1 MATIEVC
8 SGSPVPDWSRQRGRR
23 TREHS
28 GDPEHLGL
36 ACGWRAADA
45 GIGCRARQGRRP
57 AQYGTGRGQADRG
70 RIRSAAE
77 RRLRRAHLAAA
88 AAADRGPACPT
99 SRRHGAASAGHVR
112 RGGSVLVVCAAGRV
126 PSGGDRLVVPFL
138 GPLTYRAGSAAGQGQ
153 LRPSPGGTMTGG
165 AVVERYRRAVE
176 PAVRGVAGVVVTVV
190 FFAAA
195 AAVGG
200 RAGVTV
206 ASMWVATAGTYCL
219 ANFWHC
225 RETH

>member
-1 MATIEVC
+1 
-8 SGSPVPDWSRQRGRR
+8 
-23 TREHS
+23 
-28 GDPEHLGL
+28 
-36 ACGWRAADA
+36 
-45 GIGCRARQGRRP
+45 
-57 AQYGTGRGQADRG
+57 
-70 RIRSAAE
+70 
-77 RRLRRAHLAAA
+77 
-88 AAADRGPACPT
+88 
-99 SRRHGAASAGHVR
+99 
-112 RGGSVLVVCAAGRV
+112 
-126 PSGGDRLVVPFL
+126 
-138 GPLTYRAGSAAGQGQ
+138 
-153 LRPSPGGTMTGG
+153 MTGG

-225 RETH
+225 RETHCAVTGPGWTLAAVLGFAAALTPGAAPAWYRVNVETIVFVVILAVGYGLEHLAAARTGRRALGRVGQHAQDR